1 MSISRVLLSGRH
13 KSQPLC
19 DAYILQWHALLRARM
34 IMLMTHPEYQ
44 YLKLMAEILKD
55 GKSKHTRGIHD
66 VKSIFGTQVRF
77 DMRAGFPLLTTKK
90 MPFKT
95 LLHELL
101 WFASGTSDVTYL
113 HEHGI
118 KYWDGFLHEGSN
130 DLGRVY
136 GVQWRHW
143 LRPDGSE
150 FDQLQWAIDQLK
162 TNPDSKGILVTAW
175 NAGELGDKRWNPN
188 DYGDMRLPPCHTMFQ
203 FDLTKGKLRLQLY
216 QRSWDVFL
224 GAPFNI
230 AQYALLLH
238 MVAYLID
245 AEPREL
251 IIAAGNA
258 HLYKNHLEPA
268 KEQLKRKPYP
278 FPALKL
284 VGDVKSIDDF
294 HQENFVLENYQAH
307 PHIKTDLV
315 IV

>member
-1 MSISRVLLSGRH
+1 
-13 KSQPLC
+13 
-19 DAYILQWHALLRARM
+19 
-34 IMLMTHPEYQ
+34 MTHPEYQ
-44 YLKLMAEILKD
+44 YLKLMAEIMKD

-66 VKSIFGTQVRF
+66 IKSIFGAQVRF

-90 MPFKT
+90 MPFNI
-95 LLHELL
+95 LLHELF
-101 WFASGTSDVTYL
+101 WFISGSSDVDYL

-143 LRPDGSE
+143 KRPDGSE

-162 TNPDSKGILVTAW
+162 TNPDSKGIIVSAW

-251 IIAAGNA
+251 IVAAGNA

-278 FPALKL
+278 FPTLKIT
-284 VGDVKSIDDF
+284 GDVKSIDDF
-294 HQENFVLENYQAH
+294 KEENFTLDNYQYH
-307 PHIKTDLV
+307 PRIKTDLV

>member
-1 MSISRVLLSGRH
+1 M
-13 KSQPLC
+13 
-19 DAYILQWHALLRARM
+19 A
-34 IMLMTHPEYQ
+34 THPEYE
-44 YLKLMAEILKD
+44 YLRILADILKN
-55 GKSKHTRGIHD
+55 GRSKPSRGLYPL
-66 VKSIFGTQVRF
+66 KSIFGAQVHF
-77 DMRAGFPLLTTKK
+77 DLRYGFPLLTTKK
-90 MPFKT
+90 MPFKI

-101 WFASGTSDVTYL
+101 WFISGSSDVTYL
-113 HEHGI
+113 HEHKI
-118 KYWDGFLHEGSN
+118 RYWDDFLHEGSN

-162 TNPDSKGILVTAW
+162 TNPDSKGIIVSAW

-203 FDLTKGKLRLQLY
+203 FDLTKGKLRLHLY

-230 AQYALLLH
+230 AQYAMLLH
-238 MVAYLID
+238 MVAHLIK

-251 IIAAGNA
+251 IVSAGNA
-258 HLYKNHLEPA
+258 HLYRNHIEAA
-268 KEQLKRKPYP
+268 KEQLKRKPKP
-278 FPALKL
+278 FPKLKI
-284 VGDVKSIDDF
+284 VGTVQSIDDF
-294 HQENFVLENYQAH
+294 REENFILEDYDPH

-315 IV
+315 IL

>member
-1 MSISRVLLSGRH
+1 MDG
-13 KSQPLC
+13 
-19 DAYILQWHALLRARM
+19 
-34 IMLMTHPEYQ
+34 MTHPEYE
-44 YLKLMAEILKD
+44 YLKLMVDIMKN
-55 GKSKHTRGIHD
+55 GKTKPTRGIHPI
-66 VKSIFGTQVRF
+66 KSVFGRQLHF

-95 LLHELL
+95 LLHELF
-101 WFASGTSDVTYL
+101 WFVSGTSDVTYL

-143 LRPDGSE
+143 QRPDGSE
-150 FDQLQWAIDQLK
+150 FDQLQWAIDELRN
-162 TNPDSKGILVTAW
+162 NPNSKGIIVNAW
-175 NAGELGDKRWNPN
+175 NSGELEE
-188 DYGDMRLPPCHTMFQ
+188 MRLPPCHTMFQ
-203 FDLTKGKLRLQLY
+203 FDLTKGKLRLHLY

-238 MVAYLID
+238 MVAHLVD

-251 IIAAGNA
+251 IISAGNA
-258 HLYKNHLEPA
+258 HLYTNHIDVA
-268 KEQLKRKPYP
+268 KDQLQRKPYP
-278 FPALKL
+278 FPQLKI
-284 VGDVKSIDDF
+284 VGKVKTIDDF
-294 HQENFVLENYQAH
+294 TEENFVLENYQYH
-307 PHIKTDLV
+307 KKIKTDLV